1 MVTLKVGVKG
11 TGKTKTL
18 VDEVHQAALSSK
30 GVVVCI
36 EYDRKLNYYIRSS
49 VRLIDAKDY
58 GVNDGASL
66 YGFVCGAL
74 ACNYDITELFID
86 SALKIC
92 GDDLKGFEEFMV
104 KLDFIAEKTG
114 TNCFITAS
122 LPEEQLPEGLRRF
135 TEIRT

>member
-1 MVTLKVGVKG
+1 MVTLKIGVKG

-18 VDEVHQAALSSK
+18 IEEVHQAAKVSK

-36 EYDRKLNYYIRSS
+36 EYGDKLNYYIRSS
-49 VRLIDAKDY
+49 VRLIDAKAY
-58 GVNDGASL
+58 GIKDGASL

-92 GDDLKGFEEFMV
+92 GNDMKSFEEFMY
-104 KLDFIAEKTG
+104 KLDDITEKIG
-114 TNCFITAS
+114 TSCFITAS
-122 LPEEQLPEGLRRF
+122 LPEEQMPEGLRRF
-135 TEIRT
+135 IFN